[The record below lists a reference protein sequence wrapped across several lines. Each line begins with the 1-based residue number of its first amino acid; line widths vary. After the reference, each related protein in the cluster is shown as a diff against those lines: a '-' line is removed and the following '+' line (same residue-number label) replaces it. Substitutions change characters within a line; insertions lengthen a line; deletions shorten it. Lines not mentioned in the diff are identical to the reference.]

1 MSEELNTVD
10 VVEAQETVD
19 TQGVTETPAEE
30 KQERTFTR
38 ADLRK
43 MISAERAKW
52 EAEQAEAIEAAKSE
66 GERLAKLSKD
76 QRAKEE
82 QDRRLAELA
91 EREQAIAAKE
101 LRLETR
107 GILAE
112 EGLPVAFLD
121 IVLAD
126 TAEAVKDNIATLRQV
141 FDEEV
146 EKRVTDRLTQKAPRQ
161 GNTGTGLTK
170 ADIMAVVDDEKRQ
183 RLIAENMN
191 LFR

>member
-1 MSEELNTVD
+1 MSEELKTVD
-10 VVEAQETVD
+10 VVDAQETVD
-19 TQGVTETPAEE
+19 TQGAAETPTEE

-38 ADLRK
+38 SDLRK

-52 EAEQAEAIEAAKSE
+52 EAEQADALEAAKSE

-82 QDRRLAELA
+82 QDKRLAEIV

-170 ADIMAVVDDEKRQ
+170 ADIMAVVDDEERQ
-183 RLIAENMN
+183 RLIAENMH